1 MNIHTCLTDGHEK
14 TNRLIFQEQWKD
26 IKVQGQRCL
35 IRKTGPE
42 KTSDSAKVC
51 YIKWETNGK
60 PTFLDFVNFASH
72 ENSSLGIKP
81 DNMFHPVIDEW
92 LNMVKQLNHCAGL
105 VLVLIIS
112 PSLLVTSCIPIDG

>member
-1 MNIHTCLTDGHEK
+1 MGN
-14 TNRLIFQEQWKD
+14 Q
-26 IKVQGQRCL
+26 
-35 IRKTGPE
+35 
-42 KTSDSAKVC
+42 
-51 YIKWETNGK
+51 WETNISGFRK
-60 PTFLDFVNFASH
+60 NFTSH

>member
-60 PTFLDFVNFASH
+60 PMGNQWETN
-72 ENSSLGIKP
+72 
-81 DNMFHPVIDEW
+81 
-92 LNMVKQLNHCAGL
+92 
-105 VLVLIIS
+105 IS
-112 PSLLVTSCIPIDG
+112 GFREFCISRKFIFGDKARQHVPPRDR